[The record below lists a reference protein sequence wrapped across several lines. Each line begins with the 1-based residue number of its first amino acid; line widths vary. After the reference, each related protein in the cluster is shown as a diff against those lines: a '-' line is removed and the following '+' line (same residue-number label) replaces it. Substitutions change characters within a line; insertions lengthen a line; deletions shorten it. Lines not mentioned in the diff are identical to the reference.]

1 MRLQNDWLGH
11 WISLLIGRYIEPEN
25 EEQVTS
31 FVDQL
36 LEQYVEGGDVSLWVP
51 NKQVY
56 FYKIYNKVK
65 LML

>member
-11 WISLLIGRYIEPEN
+11 WISLLIGHYTEPEN
-25 EEQVTS
+25 EEKVTS
-31 FVDQL
+31 FIDQL
-36 LEQYVEGGDVSLWVP
+36 LEQFVEDGDVSLWVP

-56 FYKIYNKVK
+56 FYKIYNKMK